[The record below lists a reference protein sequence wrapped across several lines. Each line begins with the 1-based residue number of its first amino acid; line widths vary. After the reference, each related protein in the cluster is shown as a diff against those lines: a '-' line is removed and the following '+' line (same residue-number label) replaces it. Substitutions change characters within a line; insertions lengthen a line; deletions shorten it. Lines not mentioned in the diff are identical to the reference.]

1 MATARCDTCGNEYD
15 KAIEVVIA
23 GRPHRF
29 DSLECAVE
37 ALAPRCVQC
46 NVRVIDHS
54 QLGASV
60 AHYCYAHSAE
70 TLSASSAP

>member
-1 MATARCDTCGNEYD
+1 MATARCETCGNEYD

-23 GRPHRF
+23 GQPHTF

-37 ALAPRCVQC
+37 ALAPRCAHC

-54 QLGASV
+54 DLGAAV
-60 AHYCYAHSAE
+60 AHYCYAHSPGE
-70 TLSASSAP
+70 VSSSSAP